1 MDKKWAKKANK
12 FFENK
17 IVLYFSLFLAVTTIL
32 GFLLLRKWHA
42 VVFFV
47 LIAFILS
54 FLTNNMSVILLVSIF
69 GANLALLKDSVREGM
84 EDSTT
89 STTIGATA
97 PKISLQKN
105 STGTGTG
112 AGTGAAGANVDALKQ
127 KISDK
132 AADITTALSSSTAST
147 NNTESMADSNSGND
161 LVSVHKDKK
170 AKNGNDRL
178 DYASTLEA
186 AYDNLE
192 TMLDGNS
199 LGKLTEDTQRLMKT
213 QQELFKTMETMAP
226 MVGQAKSMLEGFNLK
241 GLTDILQPSKKT

>member
-1 MDKKWAKKANK
+1 MDKKWVKKANK

-17 IVLYFSLFLAVTTIL
+17 MVLYFSLFLAVTTIL
-32 GFLLLRKWHA
+32 GFLLLRKWNA
-42 VVFFV
+42 VVLFV

-54 FLTNNMSVILLVSIF
+54 FLTNNMSIILLISIF

-84 EDSTT
+84 EDSST
-89 STTIGATA
+89 STSIGSSKSRDNT
-97 PKISLQKN
+97 PNISSN
-105 STGTGTG
+105 GSGSGSSSGSG
-112 AGTGAAGANVDALKQ
+112 AIKQ

-132 AADITTALSSSTAST
+132 ATDITTALSSSAAA
-147 NNTESMADSNSGND
+147 NNNAEAMVDGDSGQE

>member
-17 IVLYFSLFLAVTTIL
+17 MVLYFSLFLAVTTIL
-32 GFLLLRKWHA
+32 GFLLLKKWHA

-54 FLTNNMSVILLVSIF
+54 FITNNMAIILLISIF

-89 STTIGATA
+89 STTIGS
-97 PKISLQKN
+97 KK
-105 STGTGTG
+105 STGNTSTGKSSNSSSHKTGSGTG
-112 AGTGAAGANVDALKQ
+112 SGNVKQ
-127 KISDK
+127 KGSNK
-132 AADITTALSSSTAST
+132 ENDITTALSSSTSST
-147 NNTESMADSNSGND
+147 HNNTESMVDGDSGYD
-161 LVSVHKDKK
+161 FVSVHKDKK

-178 DYASTLEA
+178 DYASTLES

>member
-1 MDKKWAKKANK
+1 M
-12 FFENK
+12 
-17 IVLYFSLFLAVTTIL
+17 
-32 GFLLLRKWHA
+32 
-42 VVFFV
+42 
-47 LIAFILS
+47 
-54 FLTNNMSVILLVSIF
+54 
-69 GANLALLKDSVREGM
+69 
-84 EDSTT
+84 
-89 STTIGATA
+89 
-97 PKISLQKN
+97 
-105 STGTGTG
+105 
-112 AGTGAAGANVDALKQ
+112 
-127 KISDK
+127 
-132 AADITTALSSSTAST
+132 
-147 NNTESMADSNSGND
+147 
-161 LVSVHKDKK
+161 HKDKK

>member
-17 IVLYFSLFLAVTTIL
+17 MVLYFSLFLAVTTIL

-54 FLTNNMSVILLVSIF
+54 FITNNMSIILLISIF

-89 STTIGATA
+89 STTIGATS
-97 PKISLQKN
+97 PKISLDN
-105 STGTGTG
+105 TGTSTSSG
-112 AGTGAAGANVDALKQ
+112 AGANVDALKQ

-132 AADITTALSSSTAST
+132 SADITTALSSSTAST
-147 NNTESMADSNSGND
+147 NNTESMADSNSAND

>member
-17 IVLYFSLFLAVTTIL
+17 MVLYFSLFLAVTTIL

-54 FLTNNMSVILLVSIF
+54 FITNNMSIILLISIF

-89 STTIGATA
+89 STTIKPADKT
-97 PKISLQKN
+97 PNISLN
-105 STGTGTG
+105 STGS
-112 AGTGAAGANVDALKQ
+112 GANAGALKQ

-132 AADITTALSSSTAST
+132 ATDITTALSSSTAST
-147 NNTESMADSNSGND
+147 NNTEPMAEINSGND

>member
-17 IVLYFSLFLAVTTIL
+17 MVLYFSLFLAVTTIL
-32 GFLLLRKWHA
+32 GFLLLKKWHA
-42 VVFFV
+42 VVLFV

-54 FLTNNMSVILLVSIF
+54 FITNNMSVILLISIF

-89 STTIGATA
+89 STTIGASSPNTL
-97 PKISLQKN
+97 SN
-105 STGTGTG
+105 STSTNTA
-112 AGTGAAGANVDALKQ
+112 AGTGAIKQ

-132 AADITTALSSSTAST
+132 ASDITTALSSSTAPTS
-147 NNTESMADSNSGND
+147 NTEPMADSKSGTD

-213 QQELFKTMETMAP
+213 QQELFQTMNKMAP
-226 MVGQAKSMLEGFNLK
+226 MVGEAKSMLEGFNLK
-241 GLTDILQPSKKT
+241 GLTDILKPSKNP

>member
-17 IVLYFSLFLAVTTIL
+17 MVLYFSLFLAVTTIL

-54 FLTNNMSVILLVSIF
+54 FITNNMSIILLISIF

-89 STTIGATA
+89 STTIGATS
-97 PKISLQKN
+97 PKISLDN
-105 STGTGTG
+105 TGTSTSSG
-112 AGTGAAGANVDALKQ
+112 AGANVDALKQ

-132 AADITTALSSSTAST
+132 SADITTALSSSTAST
-147 NNTESMADSNSGND
+147 NNTESMADSNSSND